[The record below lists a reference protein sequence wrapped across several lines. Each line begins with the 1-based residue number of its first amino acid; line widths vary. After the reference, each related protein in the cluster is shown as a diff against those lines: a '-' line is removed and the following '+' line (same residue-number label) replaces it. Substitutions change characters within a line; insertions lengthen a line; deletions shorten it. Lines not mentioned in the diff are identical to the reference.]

1 MKLKYF
7 LRGLGAGIIFGAL
20 IMLAAYMTSG
30 SYKVSDEEIIKRAK
44 ELGMVQGDNSI
55 IATTAEEK
63 EDKTSEDV
71 KSTEPSEQSTKETT
85 ENTTETTTE
94 ATTEATTETTT
105 EATTEATTQSASGD
119 TVTISVRSGMGSYE
133 VSVILKDAGI
143 IEDASDFDAY
153 LNANGYSTRIEV
165 GEYICSPD
173 MTYEQLA
180 EMLLKG
186 N

>member
-30 SYKVSDEEIIKRAK
+30 SYKVSDDEIIKRAK
-44 ELGMVQGDNSI
+44 ELGMVESDKNI
-55 IATTAEEK
+55 IVSTEDKK
-63 EDKTSEDV
+63 EDKSTEEP
-71 KSTEPSEQSTKETT
+71 KSTDTKTT
-85 ENTTETTTE
+85 EKTTE
-94 ATTEATTETTT
+94 ATTEKITTEEPSTDTQTETTT
-105 EATTEATTQSASGD
+105 EEIISSGD
-119 TVTISVRSGMGSYE
+119 SITISVRSGMGSYE
-133 VSVILKDAGI
+133 VAIIMKDAGI
-143 IEDASDFDAY
+143 IQDAADFDAY

-180 EMLLKG
+180 EMLIKG

>member
-94 ATTEATTETTT
+94 ATTEATT
-105 EATTEATTQSASGD
+105 QSASGD